1 MAEGT
6 RRANREGS
14 VSKRK
19 DGRWETKFTV
29 ETPTGPKRRTV
40 YGKSR
45 GDVVRKMAGVPKEET
60 ANIDPKVLLKDYLKR
75 WLENSVKDSVRP
87 TTYHRYESVVRL
99 HINPILGGTKLLKL
113 TPARVQALYR
123 ERLDAG
129 CSPRTVSS
137 MSTSRSIRPSIKP
150 SSGR

>member
-60 ANIDPKVLLKDYLKR
+60 ANR